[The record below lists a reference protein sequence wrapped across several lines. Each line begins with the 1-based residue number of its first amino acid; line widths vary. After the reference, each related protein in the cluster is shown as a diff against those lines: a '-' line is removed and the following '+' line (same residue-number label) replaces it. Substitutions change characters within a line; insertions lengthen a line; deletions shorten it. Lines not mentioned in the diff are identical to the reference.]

1 MDNQKK
7 KKVIIGAT
15 TIAVIILMTGGIAT
29 GIAFNRNEAI
39 KKANMQEV
47 RKILD
52 ESEIQDKTC
61 EYGTTI
67 NITDFH
73 FPKGVKVMI
82 NGQEVRDT
90 YTFNKLGKTEV
101 KLEGIV
107 LYKDFFNKN
116 KEIKDIKLVSYNI
129 VDTTKPEIIGAE
141 DKTIKQGDQINLKD
155 NIKVEDNVDKDL
167 EVKINGNVD
176 INTPGEYE
184 ITYTATDRSNN
195 TTEKKIKIKVETKE
209 QEKVEEKEQEKV
221 EEKQTEVKEEIKN
234 NQNSS
239 SAKTSNQTKTFK
251 ANPNNQAKIN
261 SKGNNS
267 NNKSNGTNSKG
278 SSKYKGSTT
287 IEIDERTR
295 RDIPKSKSEQ
305 ELDKRTGRTKSNY
318 SVSGKFSSKQ
328 LDELGL

>member
-15 TIAVIILMTGGIAT
+15 TIAIIILMTGGIAT

-116 KEIKDIKLVSYNI
+116 KELKDIKLVSYNI

-141 DKTIKQGDQINLKD
+141 DKTIKQGDPINLKD

-176 INTPGEYE
+176 TNTPGEYE

-195 TTEKKIKIKVETKE
+195 TTEKKIKIKVEAKE
-209 QEKVEEKEQEKV
+209 QEKVEEQK
-221 EEKQTEVKEEIKN
+221 TEVKEEVKN

-239 SAKTSNQTKTFK
+239 SAKTSNQPKTFK
-251 ANPNNQAKIN
+251 ANPSNQAKIN
-261 SKGNNS
+261 NKGNN
-267 NNKSNGTNSKG
+267 NKSKGSNVKG
-278 SSKYKGSTT
+278 SSKSKGSTT

>member
-116 KEIKDIKLVSYNI
+116 KELKDVKLVSYNI

-141 DKTIKQGDQINLKD
+141 DKTIKQGDPINLKD

-176 INTPGEYE
+176 TNTPGEYE

-195 TTEKKIKIKVETKE
+195 TTEKKIKIKVEAKE
-209 QEKVEEKEQEKV
+209 QEKVEEEQKAA
-221 EEKQTEVKEEIKN
+221 VKEETKN

-267 NNKSNGTNSKG
+267 NTQSKGSNVKG
-278 SSKYKGSTT
+278 SSKTSKTKSKGSTSINDNKMRKRQIGGVDSREGHYGEYFNFT
-287 IEIDERTR
+287 
-295 RDIPKSKSEQ
+295 SE
-305 ELDKRTGRTKSNY
+305 
-318 SVSGKFSSKQ
+318 Q

>member
-116 KEIKDIKLVSYNI
+116 KELKDIKLVLYNI
-129 VDTTKPEIIGAE
+129 VDTTKPEIIGVE
-141 DKTIKQGDQINLKD
+141 DKTIKQGDPINLKD

-176 INTPGEYE
+176 TNTPGEYE
-184 ITYTATDRSNN
+184 ITYTATDKSNN
-195 TTEKKIKIKVETKE
+195 TTEKKIKIKVEA
-209 QEKVEEKEQEKV
+209 KEQEKV
-221 EEKQTEVKEEIKN
+221 EEKQTEVKEETKN

-261 SKGNNS
+261 NKGNSKGNNNNTQSKGS
-267 NNKSNGTNSKG
+267 NIKG
-278 SSKYKGSTT
+278 SSKYKGSAT

-295 RDIPKSKSEQ
+295 RDIPKSKSEK
-305 ELDKRTGRTKSNY
+305 EHDKRTGDHSSNY

>member
-39 KKANMQEV
+39 KKANVQEV

-116 KEIKDIKLVSYNI
+116 KELKDVKLVSYNI

-176 INTPGEYE
+176 TNTPGEYE
-184 ITYTATDRSNN
+184 ITYTATDKSNN
-195 TTEKKIKIKVETKE
+195 TTEKKIKIKVEA
-209 QEKVEEKEQEKV
+209 KEQEKV
-221 EEKQTEVKEEIKN
+221 EEKQTEVKEEVKN

-239 SAKTSNQTKTFK
+239 SAKTSNQIKVFK
-251 ANPNNQAKIN
+251 ANQNNQAKIN

-267 NNKSNGTNSKG
+267 NTKSNGSNSKG
-278 SSKYKGSTT
+278 SSKSSQT
-287 IEIDERTR
+287 
-295 RDIPKSKSEQ
+295 KSKGNTSI
-305 ELDKRTGRTKSNY
+305 DTSKAKRKQIGGVDSREGHYWEYDNLT
-318 SVSGKFSSKQ
+318 SSQ

>member
-82 NGQEVRDT
+82 NGQEIRDT
-90 YTFNKLGKTEV
+90 YTFDKLGKTEV

-116 KEIKDIKLVSYNI
+116 KELKDIKLVSYNI

-141 DKTIKQGDQINLKD
+141 DKIIKQGDQINLKD

-176 INTPGEYE
+176 TNTPGEYE
-184 ITYTATDRSNN
+184 ITYTATDKSNN
-195 TTEKKIKIKVETKE
+195 TTEKKIKIKVEA
-209 QEKVEEKEQEKV
+209 KEQEKV
-221 EEKQTEVKEEIKN
+221 EEKQTEVKEEVKN

-261 SKGNNS
+261 SKGNS
-267 NNKSNGTNSKG
+267 KENNNTQSKGSNSKG
-278 SSKYKGSTT
+278 SSKSKGSTSF
-287 IEIDERTR
+287 EIDERTR
-295 RDIPKSKSEQ
+295 KAIPDSKG
-305 ELDKRTGRTKSNY
+305 DKETRKKTGSTSQSY
-318 SVSGKFSSKQ
+318 SYSGKFSSKQ

>member
-90 YTFNKLGKTEV
+90 YTFDKLGKAEV

-116 KEIKDIKLVSYNI
+116 KELKDIKLVSYNI

-176 INTPGEYE
+176 TNTPGEYE

-195 TTEKKIKIKVETKE
+195 TTEKKIKIKVEAKE
-209 QEKVEEKEQEKV
+209 QEKVEEKETKPT
-221 EEKQTEVKEEIKN
+221 EESKT

-239 SAKTSNQTKTFK
+239 STQTNTQINNQTKTFK

-261 SKGNNS
+261 NKGNNNTQSKGNTA
-267 NNKSNGTNSKG
+267 KS
-278 SSKYKGSTT
+278 SSKSKGSTT

-295 RDIPKSKSEQ
+295 RDIPKSKSEK
-305 ELDKRTGRTKSNY
+305 EHDKRTGDHSSNY
-318 SVSGKFSSKQ
+318 SVSGKFTSKQ

>member
-29 GIAFNRNEAI
+29 GIAFDRNEAI

-116 KEIKDIKLVSYNI
+116 KELKDIKLVSYNI

-141 DKTIKQGDQINLKD
+141 DKTIKQGDQIKLKD

-167 EVKINGNVD
+167 EVKINGNID
-176 INTPGEYE
+176 TNTPGEYE

-195 TTEKKIKIKVETKE
+195 TTEKKIKIRVEA
-209 QEKVEEKEQEKV
+209 KEQEKV

-239 SAKTSNQTKTFK
+239 SAKTSNQTKVFK
-251 ANPNNQAKIN
+251 ANQNNQAKIN
-261 SKGNNS
+261 SKGNN
-267 NNKSNGTNSKG
+267 NNKNKGSNVKASSKSSQTKSKG
-278 SSKYKGSTT
+278 STSINDNKM
-287 IEIDERTR
+287 R
-295 RDIPKSKSEQ
+295 
-305 ELDKRTGRTKSNY
+305 KRQIGGVDSREGHYGEYFNFT
-318 SVSGKFSSKQ
+318 SKQ

>member
-73 FPKGVKVMI
+73 FPKSVKVTI
-82 NGQEVRDT
+82 NGQEIKDT

-116 KEIKDIKLVSYNI
+116 KELKDIKLVSYNI

-176 INTPGEYE
+176 TNTPGEYE

-195 TTEKKIKIKVETKE
+195 TTEKKIKIKVEAKE
-209 QEKVEEKEQEKV
+209 QEQVEEQKA
-221 EEKQTEVKEEIKN
+221 EVKEETKN

-239 SAKTSNQTKTFK
+239 SAKTSNQPKTFK

-261 SKGNNS
+261 SKGNNNTKS
-267 NNKSNGTNSKG
+267 KGNNVKDSSKSSQTKSKG
-278 SSKYKGSTT
+278 STSINDNKM
-287 IEIDERTR
+287 R
-295 RDIPKSKSEQ
+295 
-305 ELDKRTGRTKSNY
+305 KRQIGGVDSREGHYGEYFNFT
-318 SVSGKFSSKQ
+318 SKQ
-328 LDELGL
+328 LEELGL

>member
-116 KEIKDIKLVSYNI
+116 KELKDVKLVSYNI
-129 VDTTKPEIIGAE
+129 VDTIKPEIIGAE
-141 DKTIKQGDQINLKD
+141 DKIIKQGDQINLKD
-155 NIKVEDNVDKDL
+155 NIKVEDNVDSDL

-176 INTPGEYE
+176 TNTPGEYE

-195 TTEKKIKIKVETKE
+195 TTEKKIKIKVEAKE
-209 QEKVEEKEQEKV
+209 QEEVQEEQKAA
-221 EEKQTEVKEEIKN
+221 VKEETKN

-267 NNKSNGTNSKG
+267 NTQSKGSNVKG
-278 SSKYKGSTT
+278 SSKTSQTKSKGSTSINDNKMRKRQIGGVDSREGHYGEYFNFT
-287 IEIDERTR
+287 
-295 RDIPKSKSEQ
+295 SE
-305 ELDKRTGRTKSNY
+305 
-318 SVSGKFSSKQ
+318 Q

>member
-73 FPKGVKVMI
+73 FPKSVKVTI
-82 NGQEVRDT
+82 NGQEIKDT
-90 YTFNKLGKTEV
+90 YTFNKLGKAEV

-116 KEIKDIKLVSYNI
+116 KELKDIKLVSYNI

-176 INTPGEYE
+176 TNTPGEYE

-195 TTEKKIKIKVETKE
+195 TTEKKIKIKVEA
-209 QEKVEEKEQEKV
+209 KEQEKV

-261 SKGNNS
+261 SKGNNKGNNS
-267 NNKSNGTNSKG
+267 NIQSKGSNSKG
-278 SSKYKGSTT
+278 SSKSSQTKSKGSTSINDNKMRKRQIGGVDSREGHYGEYFNFT
-287 IEIDERTR
+287 
-295 RDIPKSKSEQ
+295 SE
-305 ELDKRTGRTKSNY
+305 
-318 SVSGKFSSKQ
+318 Q

>member
-90 YTFNKLGKTEV
+90 YTFNKLGKAEV

-176 INTPGEYE
+176 TNTPGEYE

-209 QEKVEEKEQEKV
+209 Q
-221 EEKQTEVKEEIKN
+221 EKQTEVKEEIKN

-278 SSKYKGSTT
+278 SSKSSQT
-287 IEIDERTR
+287 
-295 RDIPKSKSEQ
+295 KSKGNTSI
-305 ELDKRTGRTKSNY
+305 DTSKAKRKQIGGVDSREGHYWEYDNLT
-318 SVSGKFSSKQ
+318 SSQ

>member
-73 FPKGVKVMI
+73 FPKSVKVTI
-82 NGQEVRDT
+82 NGQEIKDT

-116 KEIKDIKLVSYNI
+116 KELKDIKLVSYNI

-176 INTPGEYE
+176 TNTPGEYE

-195 TTEKKIKIKVETKE
+195 TTEKKIKIKVEAKE
-209 QEKVEEKEQEKV
+209 QEKVEEQK
-221 EEKQTEVKEEIKN
+221 TEVKEETKN

-239 SAKTSNQTKTFK
+239 SAKTSNKTKTFK
-251 ANPNNQAKIN
+251 ANPNNQAKIS
-261 SKGNNS
+261 SK
-267 NNKSNGTNSKG
+267 GTNSNTQSKG
-278 SSKYKGSTT
+278 SNVKSSSKSSQTKSKGSTS
-287 IEIDERTR
+287 INDNKMR
-295 RDIPKSKSEQ
+295 
-305 ELDKRTGRTKSNY
+305 KRQIGGVDSREGHYGEYFNFT
-318 SVSGKFSSKQ
+318 SKQ

>member
-82 NGQEVRDT
+82 NGQEIRDT
-90 YTFNKLGKTEV
+90 YTFDKLGKTEV

-116 KEIKDIKLVSYNI
+116 KELKDIKLVSYNI

-176 INTPGEYE
+176 TNTPGEYE

-195 TTEKKIKIKVETKE
+195 TTEKKIKIKVEAKE
-209 QEKVEEKEQEKV
+209 QEKVEEQKA
-221 EEKQTEVKEEIKN
+221 EVKEETKN

-261 SKGNNS
+261 SKGNNKGNNS
-267 NNKSNGTNSKG
+267 NTQSKGSNSKG
-278 SSKYKGSTT
+278 SSKPKGSITF
-287 IEIDERTR
+287 EIDERTR
-295 RDIPKSKSEQ
+295 KDIPKSKSEQ
-305 ELDKRTGRTKSNY
+305 ESDKRTGRTKSNY
-318 SVSGKFSSKQ
+318 SYSFKFNSNQ

>member
-82 NGQEVRDT
+82 NGQEIRDT

-116 KEIKDIKLVSYNI
+116 KELKDIKLVSYNI

-141 DKTIKQGDQINLKD
+141 DKTIKQGDPINLKD

-176 INTPGEYE
+176 TNTPGEYE
-184 ITYTATDRSNN
+184 IIYTATDRSNN
-195 TTEKKIKIKVETKE
+195 TTEKKIKIKVE
-209 QEKVEEKEQEKV
+209 EKEQEKV
-221 EEKQTEVKEEIKN
+221 EEQKAEVKEETKN

-261 SKGNNS
+261 SKGNNKGNNS
-267 NNKSNGTNSKG
+267 NTQSKGSNSKG

-295 RDIPKSKSEQ
+295 RDIPKSKSEK
-305 ELDKRTGRTKSNY
+305 EHDKRTGDYSSNY

>member
-1 MDNQKK
+1 
-7 KKVIIGAT
+7 
-15 TIAVIILMTGGIAT
+15 
-29 GIAFNRNEAI
+29 
-39 KKANMQEV
+39 MQEV

-116 KEIKDIKLVSYNI
+116 KELKDVKLVSYNI

-141 DKTIKQGDQINLKD
+141 DKIIKQGDQINLKD
-155 NIKVEDNVDKDL
+155 NIKVEDNVDSDL

-176 INTPGEYE
+176 TNTPGEYE

-195 TTEKKIKIKVETKE
+195 TTEKKIKIKVEAKE
-209 QEKVEEKEQEKV
+209 QEKVEEEQKAA
-221 EEKQTEVKEEIKN
+221 VKEETKN

-267 NNKSNGTNSKG
+267 NTQSKGSNVKG
-278 SSKYKGSTT
+278 SSKTSQTKSKGSTSINDNKMRKRQIGGVDSREGHYGEYFNFT
-287 IEIDERTR
+287 
-295 RDIPKSKSEQ
+295 SE
-305 ELDKRTGRTKSNY
+305 
-318 SVSGKFSSKQ
+318 Q

>member
-90 YTFNKLGKTEV
+90 YTFDKLGKTEV

-116 KEIKDIKLVSYNI
+116 KELKDIKLVSYNI

-176 INTPGEYE
+176 TNTPGEYE
-184 ITYTATDRSNN
+184 ITYTATDKSNN
-195 TTEKKIKIKVETKE
+195 TTEKKIKIKVEA
-209 QEKVEEKEQEKV
+209 KEQEKV
-221 EEKQTEVKEEIKN
+221 EEKQTEVKEETKN

-251 ANPNNQAKIN
+251 ANKNNQSKIN
-261 SKGNNS
+261 NKGNNS
-267 NNKSNGTNSKG
+267 NTQSKGSNSKG
-278 SSKYKGSTT
+278 SSKYKGSTSF
-287 IEIDERTR
+287 EIDERTR
-295 RDIPKSKSEQ
+295 KAIPDSKG
-305 ELDKRTGRTKSNY
+305 DKETRKKTGSTSQSYSYSFKFNSN
-318 SVSGKFSSKQ
+318 Q

>member
-73 FPKGVKVMI
+73 FPKGVKVTI
-82 NGQEVRDT
+82 NGQEVKDT
-90 YTFNKLGKTEV
+90 YTFDKLGKTEV

-116 KEIKDIKLVSYNI
+116 KELKDVKLVSYNI

-141 DKTIKQGDQINLKD
+141 DKIIKQGDQINLKD

-176 INTPGEYE
+176 TNTPGEYE
-184 ITYTATDRSNN
+184 ITYTATDKSNN
-195 TTEKKIKIKVETKE
+195 TTEKKIKIKVEA
-209 QEKVEEKEQEKV
+209 KEQEKV

-251 ANPNNQAKIN
+251 ANQNNQAKIN

-267 NNKSNGTNSKG
+267 KTKSNGTNSKG
-278 SSKYKGSTT
+278 SSKSSQT
-287 IEIDERTR
+287 
-295 RDIPKSKSEQ
+295 KSKGNTSI
-305 ELDKRTGRTKSNY
+305 DTSKAKRKQIGGVDSREGHYWEYDNLT
-318 SVSGKFSSKQ
+318 SSQ

>member
-90 YTFNKLGKTEV
+90 YTFNTLGKIEV

-116 KEIKDIKLVSYNI
+116 KELKDIKLVSYNI

-155 NIKVEDNVDKDL
+155 NIKVEDNVDSDL

-176 INTPGEYE
+176 TNTPGEYE
-184 ITYTATDRSNN
+184 ITYTATDKSNN
-195 TTEKKIKIKVETKE
+195 TTEKKIKIKVEAKE
-209 QEKVEEKEQEKV
+209 QEKVEEEQKAA
-221 EEKQTEVKEEIKN
+221 VKEETKN

-267 NNKSNGTNSKG
+267 NTQSKGSNVKG
-278 SSKYKGSTT
+278 SSKTSQTKSKGSTSINDNKMRKRQIGGVDSREGHYGEYFNFT
-287 IEIDERTR
+287 
-295 RDIPKSKSEQ
+295 SE
-305 ELDKRTGRTKSNY
+305 
-318 SVSGKFSSKQ
+318 Q

>member
-116 KEIKDIKLVSYNI
+116 KELKDVKLVSYNI

-176 INTPGEYE
+176 TNTPGEYE
-184 ITYTATDRSNN
+184 ITYTATDKSNN
-195 TTEKKIKIKVETKE
+195 TTEKKIKIKVEA
-209 QEKVEEKEQEKV
+209 KEQEKV
-221 EEKQTEVKEEIKN
+221 EEKQTQTQTEVKEEVKN

-239 SAKTSNQTKTFK
+239 SAKTSNQTKVFK
-251 ANPNNQAKIN
+251 ANQNNQAKIN
-261 SKGNNS
+261 NKGNNS
-267 NNKSNGTNSKG
+267 NTQSKGSNSKG
-278 SSKYKGSTT
+278 SSKSKGSTNV
-287 IEIDERTR
+287 D
-295 RDIPKSKSEQ
+295 
-305 ELDKRTGRTKSNY
+305 LDKGVRRMIPGVDASPDHYSISND
-318 SVSGKFSSKQ
+318 FTSKQ

>member
-67 NITDFH
+67 NVKDFK
-73 FPKGVKVMI
+73 FPKSVKVMI

-90 YTFNKLGKTEV
+90 YTFNKLGKAEV

-116 KEIKDIKLVSYNI
+116 KELKDVKLVSYNI

-141 DKTIKQGDQINLKD
+141 DKIIKQGDQINLKD
-155 NIKVEDNVDKDL
+155 NIKVEDNVDSDL

-176 INTPGEYE
+176 TNTPGEYE

-195 TTEKKIKIKVETKE
+195 TTEKKIKIKVEAKE
-209 QEKVEEKEQEKV
+209 QEKVEEEQKAA
-221 EEKQTEVKEEIKN
+221 VKEETKN

-267 NNKSNGTNSKG
+267 NTQSKGSNVKG
-278 SSKYKGSTT
+278 SSKTSQTKSKGSTSINDNKMRKRQIGGVDSREGHYGEYFNFT
-287 IEIDERTR
+287 
-295 RDIPKSKSEQ
+295 SE
-305 ELDKRTGRTKSNY
+305 
-318 SVSGKFSSKQ
+318 Q

>member
-73 FPKGVKVMI
+73 FPKSVKVTI
-82 NGQEVRDT
+82 NGQEIKDT

-116 KEIKDIKLVSYNI
+116 KELKDIKLVSYNI

-141 DKTIKQGDQINLKD
+141 DKTIKQGDSINLKD

-176 INTPGEYE
+176 TNTPGEYE

-195 TTEKKIKIKVETKE
+195 TTEKKIKIKVEA
-209 QEKVEEKEQEKV
+209 KEQEKV
-221 EEKQTEVKEEIKN
+221 EEKQTEAKEEVKN

-261 SKGNNS
+261 SKGNS
-267 NNKSNGTNSKG
+267 KENNNNTQSKGSNSKG
-278 SSKYKGSTT
+278 SSKSKGSTSF
-287 IEIDERTR
+287 EIDERTR
-295 RDIPKSKSEQ
+295 KAIPDSKG
-305 ELDKRTGRTKSNY
+305 DKETRKKTGSTSQSY
-318 SVSGKFSSKQ
+318 SYSGKFSSKQ

>member
-82 NGQEVRDT
+82 KGQEVKDT
-90 YTFNKLGKTEV
+90 YTFDKLGKTEI

-116 KEIKDIKLVSYNI
+116 KELKDIKLVSYNI

-176 INTPGEYE
+176 TNTPGEYE

-195 TTEKKIKIKVETKE
+195 TTEKKIKIKVEA
-209 QEKVEEKEQEKV
+209 KEQEKV
-221 EEKQTEVKEEIKN
+221 EEKQTEVKEETKN

-261 SKGNNS
+261 SKGNS
-267 NNKSNGTNSKG
+267 KGNNNTQSKGSNSKG
-278 SSKYKGSTT
+278 SSKSKGSTT
-287 IEIDERTR
+287 VDLDKGTR
-295 RDIPKSKSEQ
+295 RMIPGVDASPDHYSI
-305 ELDKRTGRTKSNY
+305 SNDFT
-318 SVSGKFSSKQ
+318 SNQ

>member
-90 YTFNKLGKTEV
+90 YTFNKLGKAEV

-116 KEIKDIKLVSYNI
+116 KELKDIKLVSYNI

-176 INTPGEYE
+176 TNTPGEYE

-195 TTEKKIKIKVETKE
+195 TTEKKIKIKVEA
-209 QEKVEEKEQEKV
+209 KEQEKV
-221 EEKQTEVKEEIKN
+221 EEKQTEVKEETKN

-239 SAKTSNQTKTFK
+239 SAKTSNQTKAFK
-251 ANPNNQAKIN
+251 ANKNNQAKIN
-261 SKGNNS
+261 SKGNNNTKS
-267 NNKSNGTNSKG
+267 KGNNVKDSSKSSQTKSKG
-278 SSKYKGSTT
+278 STSINDNKM
-287 IEIDERTR
+287 R
-295 RDIPKSKSEQ
+295 
-305 ELDKRTGRTKSNY
+305 KRQIGGVDSREGHYGEYFNFT
-318 SVSGKFSSKQ
+318 SKQ
-328 LDELGL
+328 LEELGLSKSK

>member
-116 KEIKDIKLVSYNI
+116 KELKDVKLVSYNI

-141 DKTIKQGDQINLKD
+141 DKIIKQGDQINLKD
-155 NIKVEDNVDKDL
+155 NIKVEDNVDSDL

-176 INTPGEYE
+176 TNTPGEYE

-195 TTEKKIKIKVETKE
+195 TTEKKIKIKVEAKE
-209 QEKVEEKEQEKV
+209 QKKQKEIEEQKAA
-221 EEKQTEVKEEIKN
+221 VKEETKN

-267 NNKSNGTNSKG
+267 NTQSKGSNVKG
-278 SSKYKGSTT
+278 SSKTSQTKSKGSTSINDNKMRKRQIGGVDSREGHYGEYFNFT
-287 IEIDERTR
+287 
-295 RDIPKSKSEQ
+295 SE
-305 ELDKRTGRTKSNY
+305 
-318 SVSGKFSSKQ
+318 Q

>member
-116 KEIKDIKLVSYNI
+116 KELKDIKLVSYNI

-176 INTPGEYE
+176 TNTPGEYE

-195 TTEKKIKIKVETKE
+195 TTEKKIKIKVET
-209 QEKVEEKEQEKV
+209 KEQEKV

-261 SKGNNS
+261 STGNNS
-267 NNKSNGTNSKG
+267 NNKSNGTKSNG
-278 SSKYKGSTT
+278 SSKSSQT
-287 IEIDERTR
+287 
-295 RDIPKSKSEQ
+295 KSKGNTSI
-305 ELDKRTGRTKSNY
+305 DTSKAKRKQIGGVDSREGHYWEYDNLT
-318 SVSGKFSSKQ
+318 SSQ

>member
-90 YTFNKLGKTEV
+90 YTFDKLGKTEV

-116 KEIKDIKLVSYNI
+116 KELKDIKLVSYNI

-176 INTPGEYE
+176 TNTPGEYE

-195 TTEKKIKIKVETKE
+195 ATEKKIKIKVEA
-209 QEKVEEKEQEKV
+209 KEQEKV
-221 EEKQTEVKEEIKN
+221 EEKQTEVKEETKN

-239 SAKTSNQTKTFK
+239 SAKTSNQPKTFK
-251 ANPNNQAKIN
+251 ANPSNQAKIN
-261 SKGNNS
+261 NKGNN
-267 NNKSNGTNSKG
+267 NNKSKGSNVKG
-278 SSKYKGSTT
+278 SSKSKGSTT

>member
-116 KEIKDIKLVSYNI
+116 KELKDIKLVSYNI

-167 EVKINGNVD
+167 EVKINGNID
-176 INTPGEYE
+176 TNTPGEYE

-195 TTEKKIKIKVETKE
+195 TTEKKIKIKVEAKE
-209 QEKVEEKEQEKV
+209 QEKVEEEQKAA
-221 EEKQTEVKEEIKN
+221 VKEETKN

-267 NNKSNGTNSKG
+267 NTQSKGSNVKG
-278 SSKYKGSTT
+278 SSKTSQTKSKGSTSINDNKMRKRQIGGVDSREGHYGEYFNFT
-287 IEIDERTR
+287 
-295 RDIPKSKSEQ
+295 SE
-305 ELDKRTGRTKSNY
+305 
-318 SVSGKFSSKQ
+318 Q

>member
-7 KKVIIGAT
+7 KKIIIGAT

-29 GIAFNRNEAI
+29 GIVFNKEEAI

-67 NITDFH
+67 NVKDFK

-82 NGQEVRDT
+82 NGQEIRDT
-90 YTFNKLGKTEV
+90 YTFNTLGKTEV

-116 KEIKDIKLVSYNI
+116 KELKDIKLVSYNI

-176 INTPGEYE
+176 TNTPGEYE

-195 TTEKKIKIKVETKE
+195 TTEKKIKIKVEAKE
-209 QEKVEEKEQEKV
+209 QEKVEEQK
-221 EEKQTEVKEEIKN
+221 TEVKEEVKN

-261 SKGNNS
+261 SKGNNKGNNS
-267 NNKSNGTNSKG
+267 NTQSKGSNSKG
-278 SSKYKGSTT
+278 SSKSKGSTNV
-287 IEIDERTR
+287 D
-295 RDIPKSKSEQ
+295 
-305 ELDKRTGRTKSNY
+305 LDKGVRRMIPGVDASPDHYSISND
-318 SVSGKFSSKQ
+318 FTSKQ

>member
-73 FPKGVKVMI
+73 FPKSVKVTI
-82 NGQEVRDT
+82 NGQEIKDT

-116 KEIKDIKLVSYNI
+116 KELKDIKLVSYNI

-176 INTPGEYE
+176 TNTPGEYE
-184 ITYTATDRSNN
+184 ITYTATDKSNN
-195 TTEKKIKIKVETKE
+195 TTEKKIKIKVEA
-209 QEKVEEKEQEKV
+209 KEQEKV
-221 EEKQTEVKEEIKN
+221 EEKQTEVKEEVKN

-261 SKGNNS
+261 SKGNNKGNNS
-267 NNKSNGTNSKG
+267 NTQSKGSNSKG
-278 SSKYKGSTT
+278 SSKSSQTKSKGSTSINDNKMRKRQIGGVDSREGHYGEYFNFT
-287 IEIDERTR
+287 
-295 RDIPKSKSEQ
+295 SE
-305 ELDKRTGRTKSNY
+305 
-318 SVSGKFSSKQ
+318 Q

>member
-73 FPKGVKVMI
+73 FPKSVKVMI

-90 YTFNKLGKTEV
+90 YTFNKLGKAEV

-116 KEIKDIKLVSYNI
+116 KELKDIKLVSYNI

-176 INTPGEYE
+176 TNTPGEYE

-195 TTEKKIKIKVETKE
+195 TTEKKIKIKVEA
-209 QEKVEEKEQEKV
+209 KEQEKV

-261 SKGNNS
+261 SKGNNKGNNS
-267 NNKSNGTNSKG
+267 NTQSKGSNSKG
-278 SSKYKGSTT
+278 SSKSSQTKSKGSTSINDNKMRKRQIGGVDSREGHYGEYFNFT
-287 IEIDERTR
+287 
-295 RDIPKSKSEQ
+295 SE
-305 ELDKRTGRTKSNY
+305 
-318 SVSGKFSSKQ
+318 Q

>member
-82 NGQEVRDT
+82 NGQEIRDT

-116 KEIKDIKLVSYNI
+116 KELKDIKLVSYNI

-141 DKTIKQGDQINLKD
+141 DKIIKQGDQINLKD
-155 NIKVEDNVDKDL
+155 NIKVEDNVDSDL

-176 INTPGEYE
+176 TNTPGEYE

-195 TTEKKIKIKVETKE
+195 TTEKKSKIKVEAKE
-209 QEKVEEKEQEKV
+209 QEKVEEEQKAA
-221 EEKQTEVKEEIKN
+221 VKEETKN

-267 NNKSNGTNSKG
+267 NTQSKGSNLKG
-278 SSKYKGSTT
+278 SSKTSQTKSKGSTSINDNKMRKRQIGGVDSREGHYGEYFNFT
-287 IEIDERTR
+287 
-295 RDIPKSKSEQ
+295 SE
-305 ELDKRTGRTKSNY
+305 
-318 SVSGKFSSKQ
+318 Q

>member
-1 MDNQKK
+1 MDNQK

-176 INTPGEYE
+176 TNTPGEYE

-195 TTEKKIKIKVETKE
+195 TTEKKIKIKVET
-209 QEKVEEKEQEKV
+209 KEQEKV

-278 SSKYKGSTT
+278 SSKSSQT
-287 IEIDERTR
+287 
-295 RDIPKSKSEQ
+295 KSKGNTSI
-305 ELDKRTGRTKSNY
+305 DTSKAKRKQIGGVDSREGHYWEYDNLT
-318 SVSGKFSSKQ
+318 SSQ

>member
-90 YTFNKLGKTEV
+90 YTFDKLGKTEV

-116 KEIKDIKLVSYNI
+116 KELKDIKLVSYNI

-176 INTPGEYE
+176 TNTPGEYE
-184 ITYTATDRSNN
+184 ITYTATDKSNN
-195 TTEKKIKIKVETKE
+195 TTEKKIKIKVEA
-209 QEKVEEKEQEKV
+209 KEQEKV
-221 EEKQTEVKEEIKN
+221 EEKQTEVKEEVKN

-261 SKGNNS
+261 SKGNN
-267 NNKSNGTNSKG
+267 NNKSKGSNVKG
-278 SSKYKGSTT
+278 SSKSKGSTT